1 MPNIHRP
8 RRGSLA
14 FSPRKR
20 AKSQV
25 PKYQS
30 WPRHEG
36 EPMLQAIAGYKVG
49 MTHVVGVD
57 DHKNSPT
64 EGREI
69 MVPVTIIEVP
79 VMKVAA
85 VRAYVTDSYGKHPL
99 TEVWA
104 EDLDAGLA
112 KRVTLPKKHDR
123 DAALK
128 AIQEAVAAGKVTDI
142 FALMYTQPVALS
154 GVPKKVPELMETRI
168 DGGSIED
175 RLNLATSLLGT
186 EVDPLT
192 LISEGQYVDVTAITK
207 GKGTEGPVK
216 RWGIQVRKGKHSR
229 GGKKRHIGNL
239 GPWHPH
245 HVRWQVPQ
253 MGQMGYQQRT
263 EFNKRILKAS
273 TDGAEIIPKG
283 GFLHYGLVKNSYIM
297 VKGSVP
303 GPVKRLVRIRPAIR
317 QGEHE
322 VRAPAVNYVSLE
334 SKQG

>member
-14 FSPRKR
+14 YSPRKR

-49 MTHVVGVD
+49 MTHVVAVD
-57 DHKNSPT
+57 DHKSSPT

-85 VRAYVTDSYGKHPL
+85 VRAYVTDTYGKHPL
-99 TEVWA
+99 TEAWA
-104 EDLDAGLA
+104 ENLDAALA
-112 KRVTLPKKHDR
+112 KRVTLPKTHDR
-123 DAALK
+123 EATLK
-128 AIQEAVAAGKVTDI
+128 TIQEAVAAGQVTDI
-142 FALMYTQPVALS
+142 FVLMYTQPAALS

-168 DGGSIED
+168 DGGSMED

-186 EVDPLT
+186 EVDPLS
-192 LISEGQYVDVTAITK
+192 LFSEGQYVDVTAVTR

-216 RWGIQVRKGKHSR
+216 RWGIQVRKRKHSR

-239 GPWHPH
+239 GPWTPH

-273 TDGAEIIPKG
+273 TEGAEIVPEG
-283 GFLHYGLVKNSYIM
+283 GFLHYGVVRNSYIM
-297 VKGSVP
+297 IKGSVP

-322 VRAPAVNYVSLE
+322 VRAPAVNFVSLE